1 MYTTV
6 EYAWIVGWQV
16 SCVCSSIVFENIII
30 IIIMIDD
37 ILIDV
42 CRSCWFFRT
51 HTIPNTPRS
60 IIFLLYYLP
69 MTCFNAKHT
78 DIILYSQIRR
88 SWLRDDQHY
97 LFG

>member
-1 MYTTV
+1 
-6 EYAWIVGWQV
+6 
-16 SCVCSSIVFENIII
+16 
-30 IIIMIDD
+30 MIDD
-37 ILIDV
+37 VLFDV
-42 CRSCWFFRT
+42 CRFVSIGLSE
-51 HTIPNTPRS
+51 HTQFPNTPRS